1 MSNNLIKIDPIKR
14 LETLLDNSNKF
25 IDHYF
30 SFDEVNEFVK
40 EAKYCAIISQSYE
53 EAAVIR
59 DIERQI
65 CHRIDEQAESDKE
78 EIKNFIT
85 LVGSAISA
93 VLCKIKN

>member
-1 MSNNLIKIDPIKR
+1 MSNNLIKIDPVKR

-25 IDHYF
+25 IDH
-30 SFDEVNEFVK
+30 SFGLDEVHEFVK
-40 EAKYCAIISQSYE
+40 EVKYCVIITQSYE
-53 EAAVIR
+53 EAVALR

-65 CHRIDEQAESDKE
+65 CHKIDEQVESDKE

-85 LVGSAISA
+85 LIGSNISA